1 MLRITLSIDQLQT
14 NIKDKVFE
22 AFKNRIISREAQAE
36 DLKCFVCKTDSV
48 QELLKIDEGVLS
60 KEREKMRQN
69 MDKMIQGMDEVK

>member
-36 DLKCFVCKTDSV
+36 YLKCFVCKTDSV

>member
-36 DLKCFVCKTDSV
+36 YLKCFVCKTDSV
-48 QELLKIDEGVLS
+48 QELLKIDEGALV